1 MRFLRGKSAAARL
14 PLERNSAAVEESAAK
29 PEFPPFPRHLFAI
42 VSWGAA
48 ATRWLAKTLNS
59 HPEIFATHHL
69 QNTIGEASLNGERIL
84 RAIAFLSKAY
94 VAGGDVHGI
103 AREEIPALRHLLGER
118 FVSVVLVREPIA
130 RLKSQFAF
138 FDAFAHTRHWTG
150 LEYLYPL
157 LKDVGLSRE
166 SVFYNQLL
174 VMHGANLLNSIIA
187 EQSVGRIYRS
197 EDLTSDA
204 ETLANL
210 VTDLSQGA
218 ITPSEEWTRA
228 ALATSRTNVRV
239 GSEEY
244 VLTDWHKH
252 VIRTMVEPRAW
263 ALYEELGYARPD
275 FARSTEI

>member
-1 MRFLRGKSAAARL
+1 MRFLRVKSAAARL
-14 PLERNSAAVEESAAK
+14 PLERNSGAVEE
-29 PEFPPFPRHLFAI
+29 PVPETEFPPFPRHLFAI

-69 QNTIGEASLNGERIL
+69 QNTIGEASLNGQRIL

-94 VAGGDVHGI
+94 IAGGDVHGI

-118 FVSVVLVREPIA
+118 LVSVVLVREPIA

-138 FDAFAHTRHWTG
+138 FDAYAHTRHWTG

-157 LKDVGLSRE
+157 LSNVGLTKKD
-166 SVFYNQLL
+166 VFYNQLL
-174 VMHGANLLNSIIA
+174 VMHGASLLNCIVQ
-187 EQSVGRIYRS
+187 ERSVGRIYRS

-204 ETLANL
+204 ETLATL
-210 VTDLSQGA
+210 VTELSQGA

-228 ALATSRTNVRV
+228 ALATSRANVRV
-239 GSEEY
+239 GSDEY

-252 VIRTMVEPRAW
+252 VIRTIVEPRAW
-263 ALYEELGYARPD
+263 ALYEELGYERPD
-275 FARSTEI
+275 FVRSTEI